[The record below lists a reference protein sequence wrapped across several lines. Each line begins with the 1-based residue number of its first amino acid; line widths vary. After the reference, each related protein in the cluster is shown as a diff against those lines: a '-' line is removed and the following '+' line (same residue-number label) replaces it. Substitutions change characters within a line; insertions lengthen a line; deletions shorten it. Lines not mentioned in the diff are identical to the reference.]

1 MNLRQRRRVNPVPAS
16 WRVGKPVRVKISIV
30 DKLKYMEL
38 DRLMKPLDSAI
49 KIQEFL
55 DSIPYNT
62 TKRTLSPLLVMK
74 ERMAHCMD
82 GGLFAAAALRR
93 LGYPPLIVDLTAE
106 NDDDH
111 IIAVFREGGCWG
123 AVAKSNTTV
132 LRFREPVYR
141 TLRELAMSYFD
152 MYYNLNGQKSLRSY
166 SRTIDLSRF
175 DDRNWET
182 TEEDLEYIGD
192 YTYTVRH
199 YPLITPSQV
208 KKLSNVP
215 KYLYNAGFAGADI
228 DGLYKPV

>member
-1 MNLRQRRRVNPVPAS
+1 
-16 WRVGKPVRVKISIV
+16 
-30 DKLKYMEL
+30 MEL
-38 DRLMKPLDSAI
+38 GGLMKPLDSPA

-82 GGLFAAAALRR
+82 GGMFAAAALRR
-93 LGYPPLIVDLTAE
+93 LGHPPLIVDLSAE

-111 IIAVFREGGCWG
+111 IIAVFREGKCWG

-141 TLRELAMSYFD
+141 NLRELAMSYFD
-152 MYYNLNGQKSLRSY
+152 LYYNLNGKKSLRSY

-175 DDRNWET
+175 DDRDWET
-182 TEEDLEYIGD
+182 TEEDLEFIGD

-199 YPLITPSQV
+199 YPLITPIQAG
-208 KKLSNVP
+208 KLSDVP
-215 KYLYNAGFAGADI
+215 KYLYDAGFSGADI
-228 DGLYKPV
+228 DGLFKPV

>member
-1 MNLRQRRRVNPVPAS
+1 
-16 WRVGKPVRVKISIV
+16 
-30 DKLKYMEL
+30 MEL

-182 TEEDLEYIGD
+182 TEEDLEYIG
-192 YTYTVRH
+192 
-199 YPLITPSQV
+199 
-208 KKLSNVP
+208 
-215 KYLYNAGFAGADI
+215 
-228 DGLYKPV
+228 

>member
-1 MNLRQRRRVNPVPAS
+1 
-16 WRVGKPVRVKISIV
+16 
-30 DKLKYMEL
+30 
-38 DRLMKPLDSAI
+38 MKPLTSAV

-82 GGLFAAAALRR
+82 GGMLAAAALRR

-111 IIAVFREGGCWG
+111 IIAVFREGSCWG
-123 AVAKSNTTV
+123 AIAKSNTTV

-141 TLRELAMSYFD
+141 TLRELAMSYFE

-166 SRTIDLSRF
+166 SRPIDLSRF
-175 DDRNWET
+175 DDCNWET
-182 TEEDLEYIGD
+182 TEDDLEFIGD
-192 YTYTVRH
+192 YTYRVRH
-199 YPLITPSQV
+199 YPLLT
-208 KKLSNVP
+208 KKQILSLNKVP
-215 KYLYNAGFAGADI
+215 KYLYDAGFSGADI
-228 DGLYKPV
+228 DGLFKPQ

>member
-1 MNLRQRRRVNPVPAS
+1 MT
-16 WRVGKPVRVKISIV
+16 
-30 DKLKYMEL
+30 KLKNKEL
-38 DRLMKPLDSAI
+38 SQLLQPLDSPV

-62 TKRTLSPLLVMK
+62 TKRTLSPLLVFR

-82 GGLFAAAALRR
+82 GGMFAAAALRR
-93 LGYPPLIVDLTAE
+93 LGYPPLIVDLSAE

-111 IIAVFREGGCWG
+111 IIAVFREGACWG

-152 MYYNLNGQKSLRSY
+152 MYYNLNGEKSLRSY

-175 DDRNWET
+175 DDREWET
-182 TEEDLEYIGD
+182 TEDDLEFIGD
-192 YTYTVRH
+192 HTYTVRH
-199 YPLITPSQV
+199 YPLLT
-208 KKLSNVP
+208 KKQILSLGKVP
-215 KYLYNAGFAGADI
+215 KYLYDAGFSGADI

>member
-1 MNLRQRRRVNPVPAS
+1 MQVS
-16 WRVGKPVRVKISIV
+16 
-30 DKLKYMEL
+30 DKFEL
-38 DRLMKPLDSAI
+38 LHMLKPLDSPY

-82 GGLFAAAALRR
+82 GGMFAASALRR

-111 IIAVFREGGCWG
+111 IIAVFREGSCWG
-123 AVAKSNTTV
+123 AIAKSNTTV

-141 TLRELAMSYFD
+141 SLRELAMSYFD
-152 MYYNLNGQKSLRSY
+152 LYYNLNSHKSLRSY

-182 TEEDLEYIGD
+182 TDEDLEFIGD

-199 YPLITPSQV
+199 YPLLTRKQI
-208 KKLSNVP
+208 LSLNKVP
-215 KYLYNAGFAGADI
+215 KYLYDAGFAGADI
-228 DGLYKPV
+228 DGLFKPS

>member
-1 MNLRQRRRVNPVPAS
+1 M
-16 WRVGKPVRVKISIV
+16 

-182 TEEDLEYIGD
+182 TEEDLEYIGE

-199 YPLITPSQV
+199 YPLITHSQAM
-208 KKLSNVP
+208 KLSNVP
-215 KYLYNAGFAGADI
+215 KYLYDAGFSGADI
-228 DGLYKPV
+228 DGLYKPE

>member
-1 MNLRQRRRVNPVPAS
+1 MN
-16 WRVGKPVRVKISIV
+16 
-30 DKLKYMEL
+30 KLINMEL
-38 DRLMKPLDSAI
+38 SELMKPLDSPA

-82 GGLFAAAALRR
+82 GGMFAAAALRR
-93 LGYPPLIVDLTAE
+93 LGHPPLIVDLSAE

-111 IIAVFREGGCWG
+111 IIAVFREGKCWG

-132 LRFREPVYR
+132 LRFREPVYLN
-141 TLRELAMSYFD
+141 LRELAMSYFD

-175 DDRNWET
+175 DDRDWET
-182 TEEDLEYIGD
+182 TEEDLEFIGD

-199 YPLITPSQV
+199 YPLITPTQAG
-208 KKLSNVP
+208 KLSDVP
-215 KYLYNAGFAGADI
+215 KYLYDAGFSGADI
-228 DGLYKPV
+228 DGLFKPV

>member
-1 MNLRQRRRVNPVPAS
+1 VN
-16 WRVGKPVRVKISIV
+16 
-30 DKLKYMEL
+30 KLIHMEL
-38 DRLMKPLDSAI
+38 GELMKPLDSPV

-82 GGLFAAAALRR
+82 GGMFAAAALRR
-93 LGYPPLIVDLTAE
+93 LGHPPLIVDLSAE

-111 IIAVFREGGCWG
+111 IIAVFREGKCWG
-123 AVAKSNTTV
+123 AIAKSNTTV

-175 DDRNWET
+175 DERGWET
-182 TEEDLEYIGD
+182 TDEDLEYIGD
-192 YTYTVRH
+192 FTYTVRH
-199 YPLITPSQV
+199 YPLLT
-208 KKLSNVP
+208 KKQILSLNSVP
-215 KYLYNAGFAGADI
+215 KYLYDAGFSGADI
-228 DGLYKPV
+228 DGLYKPS

>member
-1 MNLRQRRRVNPVPAS
+1 MDLS
-16 WRVGKPVRVKISIV
+16 G
-30 DKLKYMEL
+30 LL
-38 DRLMKPLDSAI
+38 KPLDSPV
-49 KIQEFL
+49 KIQGFL
-55 DSIPYNT
+55 DSIPYNS

-82 GGLFAAAALRR
+82 GGMLAAAALRR
-93 LGYPPLIVDLTAE
+93 LGHPPLIVDLSAE

-111 IIAVFREGGCWG
+111 IIAVYREDGCWG

-166 SRTIDLSRF
+166 SRTMDLSRF
-175 DDRNWET
+175 DDREWET
-182 TEEDLEYIGD
+182 TDNDLEFIGD

-199 YPLITPSQV
+199 YPLLT
-208 KKLSNVP
+208 KKQIRSLSSVP
-215 KYLYNAGFAGADI
+215 KYLYDAGFSGADI
-228 DGLYKPV
+228 DGLYKPL